1 MLSKI
6 IIYIFLIS
14 ISIHA
19 FVCAQQDCQTVL
31 TQCQKYNTIALD
43 AYKKC
48 HGKFDKLN
56 EKFDKVKV
64 NLNHS
69 KIEVHHCKESSSR
82 CTILV
87 VVPWVLLGNFFIR
100 IKFWTKKKLG
110 IYASKIRQ
118 IQPKIISK
126 HGKIR
131 IFLWSRMLFPYIFT
145 LCCSSSKIKFLAKL
159 NDACVKN
166 KCKSG
171 NLHFEQYIID
181 TKIFSWKTNALIL
194 ENSIF

>member
-87 VVPWVLLGNFFIR
+87 VVPWVLLGNFSFALNSEP
-100 IKFWTKKKLG
+100 KKLG
-110 IYASKIRQ
+110 IHAYKKR
-118 IQPKIISK
+118 
-126 HGKIR
+126 
-131 IFLWSRMLFPYIFT
+131 
-145 LCCSSSKIKFLAKL
+145 
-159 NDACVKN
+159 
-166 KCKSG
+166 
-171 NLHFEQYIID
+171 
-181 TKIFSWKTNALIL
+181 
-194 ENSIF
+194 

>member
-1 MLSKI
+1 MILHCTITIDCQPTYQFRCLLQVFKMFKI

-69 KIEVHHCKESSSR
+69 KIEVHHCKEDSSR

-87 VVPWVLLGNFFIR
+87 VVPWVLLG
-100 IKFWTKKKLG
+100 
-110 IYASKIRQ
+110 
-118 IQPKIISK
+118 
-126 HGKIR
+126 
-131 IFLWSRMLFPYIFT
+131 IFH
-145 LCCSSSKIKFLAKL
+145 
-159 NDACVKN
+159 
-166 KCKSG
+166 
-171 NLHFEQYIID
+171 LH
-181 TKIFSWKTNALIL
+181 
-194 ENSIF
+194 

>member
-69 KIEVHHCKESSSR
+69 KIEVHQCKESSSR

-87 VVPWVLLGNFFIR
+87 VVPWVLLGNFSFALNSEPK
-100 IKFWTKKKLG
+100 KF
-110 IYASKIRQ
+110 R
-118 IQPKIISK
+118 
-126 HGKIR
+126 H
-131 IFLWSRMLFPYIFT
+131 
-145 LCCSSSKIKFLAKL
+145 LCF
-159 NDACVKN
+159 
-166 KCKSG
+166 
-171 NLHFEQYIID
+171 
-181 TKIFSWKTNALIL
+181 
-194 ENSIF
+194 